1 MAHMVKGLAHKG
13 AARDSDAEFF
23 KLIDATGGWP
33 LGYKYV
39 GFEHTDERAA
49 GFTNSSQN
57 TGWWTVLYTS
67 DDYYL
72 WKLSPEAI
80 ERIANDIFKAC
91 WVARPETKN
100 LKFKN
105 SRGWTAAVQLASNKE
120 QA

>member
-13 AARDSDAEFF
+13 AARDSDDEFF

-49 GFTNSSQN
+49 GFTNQSHN

-72 WKLSPEAI
+72 WKLSPEALD
-80 ERIANDIFKAC
+80 RIAQDIHKAC
-91 WVARPETKN
+91 WVARPKTEY
-100 LKFKN
+100 LKFRN
-105 SRGWTAAVQLASNKE
+105 SRGHVATIQKAPVKE